1 VIRLAAIVLLA
12 GCLQQHD
19 AAVTA
24 IVVRDCYT
32 CHRTDYELAPNHTAR
47 STTCA
52 NCHRLR
58 DWNGLFEG
66 THTESQFPITR
77 GPHRGVLCADCH
89 DPDINPDSTVRTP
102 ISALEPA
109 LQPDNV
115 VCTSCHEHE
124 LGRMAR
130 KHDEVDSYAPAK
142 CRSCHKLGL
151 HADD

>member
-1 VIRLAAIVLLA
+1 MRIVLAIAMLA
-12 GCLQQHD
+12 GCFEQH
-19 AAVTA
+19 APATTA

-32 CHRTDYELAPNHTAR
+32 CHRPDYEVAPNHATR

-58 DWNGLFEG
+58 DWIGLEEG
-66 THTESQFPITR
+66 THPEAMFPITS
-77 GPHRGVLCADCH
+77 GKHRDILCADCH
-89 DPDINPDSTVRTP
+89 DPEINPDSTVRTP

-115 VCTSCHEHE
+115 VCTNCHAHE
-124 LGRMAR
+124 PARMAA
-130 KHDEVDSYAPAK
+130 KHDEIRLYAPAK

-151 HADD
+151 HED